1 MESGVAVTSRAPH
14 DSMVP
19 LSAGWV
25 LRGFLGG
32 SLLAGML
39 VVAGGAQA
47 TVAPAG
53 AATASSTCGTQV
65 PATPAQDASTTGVT
79 PTSLTVGNVSII
91 SGPVPGLF
99 AGSPIGVKAYFD
111 YINSKGGIA
120 GRKLLVDSKD
130 DAFSSLQNKTE
141 TQEAINSDFA
151 MVGSLSLF
159 DGFGC
164 KALAS
169 DTAVPDV
176 SVTLD
181 PGANAL
187 PNNFSAVPTNLGAGL
202 GPFRYYKKHYPGDTT
217 IGTIVSDVATAK
229 TQWRG
234 EAAAA
239 QHVGY
244 KIVYVD
250 YINPLQS
257 DFTTDVINMRNKGVN
272 VVDLS
277 AVDWQEAAI
286 FMQNAAA
293 QNWKPGLVFSDG
305 PVYASQFI
313 SHAGGPAITDG
324 IQLGMSQALYLG
336 QDAKSLPAD
345 ELFLRYVKKVDPSW
359 TPDLYTLLGWASA
372 QLFVQALKSAGP
384 HPTRGAVIEQLKK
397 ITSFD
402 ASGLLAPSN
411 PAAKKSP
418 NCYLMAGI
426 KHGQFVREFPT
437 GSGFACN
444 ATYFYASNSAS

>member
-1 MESGVAVTSRAPH
+1 MESAVAVTNSAIH
-14 DSMVP
+14 DSIVQ
-19 LSAGWV
+19 LFAGRA
-25 LRGFLGG
+25 LRCF
-32 SLLAGML
+32 LAGTL
-39 VVAGGAQA
+39 AAGGVALA
-47 TVAPAG
+47 TLAPAG
-53 AATASSTCGTQV
+53 AATASSSCGAPL
-65 PATPAQDASTTGVT
+65 PATPAQDTSTTGVT
-79 PTSLTVGNVSII
+79 PTSVTVGNVSII

-99 AGSPIGVKAYFD
+99 AGAPIGVKAYFD
-111 YINSKGGIA
+111 YINSKGGIN

-141 TQEAINSDFA
+141 TQEAVNSDFA

-164 KALAS
+164 KVLAA
-169 DTAVPDV
+169 DTAVPDT

-202 GPFRYYKKHYPGDTT
+202 GPFRYYKKHYPKDAT
-217 IGTIVSDVATAK
+217 IGAIVSDVASAEA
-229 TQWRG
+229 QWRG

-239 QHVGY
+239 KHEGY
-244 KIVYVD
+244 KIGYVD
-250 YINPLQS
+250 YINPLES
-257 DFTTDVINMRNKGVN
+257 NFTTDVINMRNKGVN

-277 AVDWQEAAI
+277 AIDWQEAAI
-286 FMQNAAA
+286 FMENAAA
-293 QNWKPGLVFSDG
+293 QNWRPGLVFSDG
-305 PVYASQFI
+305 PVYANQFI
-313 SHAGGPAITDG
+313 SHAGGQTVVDG

-345 ELFLRYVKKVDPSW
+345 KLFLHYVNKVDPSW

-372 QLFVQALKSAGP
+372 QLFVQALKAAGP
-384 HPTRGAVIEQLKK
+384 HPTRGTVIDQLKK

-402 ASGLLAPSN
+402 ASGLLAPDN

-426 KHGQFVREFPT
+426 KHGQFVREYPT